1 MHVQTHGC
9 ACPCMLEP
17 CIHSFTRRRRAGRFL
32 APASSNCGPWWRA
45 AGAPGDFWHPRMH
58 AARSAADFF
67 GAALFCWPVFLAHFL
82 KKPNAEER
90 PMFLF
95 GTPFP
100 HVLSFGSRGAMFL
113 KKCVLSCG
121 SLLCTHTG
129 HAQSAT
135 STLLLLTRQQVRCDV
150 GHTPDAERPLCRVYA
165 GSNDCFAA
173 RPANVWSCATH
184 NARPFIRV
192 R

>member
-1 MHVQTHGC
+1 
-9 ACPCMLEP
+9 
-17 CIHSFTRRRRAGRFL
+17 
-32 APASSNCGPWWRA
+32 
-45 AGAPGDFWHPRMH
+45 MH
-58 AARSAADFF
+58 AARSAADFL

-121 SLLCTHTG
+121 SLLYPG
-129 HAQSAT
+129 Y
-135 STLLLLTRQQVRCDV
+135 DV
-150 GHTPDAERPLCRVYA
+150 KVNLHPILWQRKGGGGAAEGTPVY
-165 GSNDCFAA
+165 
-173 RPANVWSCATH
+173 T
-184 NARPFIRV
+184 
-192 R
+192 